1 MRMFLATKSHGQ
13 KRVSTQGTSASD
25 APSETDRRL
34 LLLSE
39 KDNVCVALA
48 AIEAGEQLMLYGQ
61 PLRVSDRVP
70 MGHKIA
76 TRPIVPGE
84 KVIKYGAPIGSAT
97 CAIAS
102 GQHVHTHNLK
112 SDYLPTYTLDG
123 DNPFLEK
130 T

>member
-1 MRMFLATKSHGQ
+1 MPDSNP
-13 KRVSTQGTSASD
+13 S
-25 APSETDRRL
+25 SETDRRL

-48 AIEAGEQLMLYGQ
+48 TIEAGERLMLHGQ
-61 PLRVSDRVP
+61 PLQVSDRVP

-76 TRPIVPGE
+76 IRPIAQGG
-84 KVIKYGAPIGSAT
+84 KVVKSGVPIGSAT
-97 CAIAS
+97 GAIAA
-102 GQHVHTHNLK
+102 GEHVHMHNLE
-112 SDYLPTYTLDG
+112 SDYLPTYTLGG